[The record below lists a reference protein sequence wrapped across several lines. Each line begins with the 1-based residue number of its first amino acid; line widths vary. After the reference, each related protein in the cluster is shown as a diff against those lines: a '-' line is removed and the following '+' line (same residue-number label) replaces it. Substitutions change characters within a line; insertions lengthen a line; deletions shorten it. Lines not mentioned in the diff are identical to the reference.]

1 MSNIVNPEEMTN
13 SSKAYALFY
22 AFFLIPL
29 MITIF
34 AVLFFFLFKMLTY
47 EPRNAY
53 DLLNNINSGSVTKR
67 WQSAFEL
74 STLMSNPQ
82 NIPDDDLFVSK
93 LSMMY
98 AKSKNDDDSRVR
110 YFLALTMGQTNNT
123 VFCKDLN
130 DGLEDD
136 NLDNKT
142 AAIESIGMIKCVE
155 SVDALNDMI
164 ASSFDNTIKLN
175 AIGAAGQIGDGSSIP
190 FLKIAL
196 NDEEPNIR
204 WDAALSLAKLGDESG
219 YEILRNLLTPS
230 YFDNFSAVDQNEIN
244 NTILVVLTILND
256 INITNKFKEEIILL
270 SKTEKNIKI
279 RDFAM
284 QIVADY

>member
-1 MSNIVNPEEMTN
+1 MNDIANQQEMSN

-74 STLMSNPQ
+74 STLMSDPLK
-82 NIPDDDLFVSK
+82 IPDDDLFVSK

-110 YFLALTMGQTNNT
+110 YFLALTMGQTNNS
-123 VFCKDLN
+123 VFCDDLN
-130 DGLEDD
+130 DGLQDSD
-136 NLDNKT
+136 INNRM
-142 AAIESIGMIKCVE
+142 AAIESIGMIECKE
-155 SVDALNDMI
+155 SVNILNNMI
-164 ASSFDNTIKLN
+164 NSEFDNAIKLK
-175 AIGAAGQIGDGSSIP
+175 AIGAVGQIGDITSIP
-190 FLKIAL
+190 LLKIAL
-196 NDEEPNIR
+196 DNEEPNIR
-204 WDAALSLAKLGDESG
+204 WDAALALAKLDDKSA
-219 YEILRNLLTPS
+219 YHILRNLLTRN
-230 YFDNFSAVDQNEIN
+230 FFNNFSSVNHNEIDN
-244 NTILVVLTILND
+244 IILLVLTILDDVD
-256 INITNKFKEEIILL
+256 IANNFKEEIP
-270 SKTEKNIKI
+270 S
-279 RDFAM
+279 
-284 QIVADY
+284 

>member
-284 QIVADY
+284 QIVAEY

>member
-1 MSNIVNPEEMTN
+1 MNDIANQQEMSN

-67 WQSAFEL
+67 CQSAFEL
-74 STLMSNPQ
+74 STLMSDPLK
-82 NIPDDDLFVSK
+82 IPDDDLFVSK

-110 YFLALTMGQTNNT
+110 YFLALTMGQTNNS
-123 VFCKDLN
+123 VFCDDLN
-130 DGLEDD
+130 DGLQDSD
-136 NLDNKT
+136 LNNRM
-142 AAIESIGMIKCVE
+142 AAIESIGMIECKE
-155 SVDALNDMI
+155 SVNILNNMI
-164 ASSFDNTIKLN
+164 NSEFDNAIKLK
-175 AIGAAGQIGDGSSIP
+175 AIGAVGQIGDITSIP
-190 FLKIAL
+190 LLKIAL
-196 NDEEPNIR
+196 DNEEPNIR
-204 WDAALSLAKLGDESG
+204 WDAALALAKLDDKSG
-219 YEILRNLLTPS
+219 YHILRNLLTRN
-230 YFDNFSAVDQNEIN
+230 FFNNFSSVNHNEIDN
-244 NTILVVLTILND
+244 IILLVLTILDDVD
-256 INITNKFKEEIILL
+256 IANNFKEEIVLL
-270 SKTEKNIKI
+270 SKTEENIKI

-284 QIVADY
+284 QIVSDY

>member
-1 MSNIVNPEEMTN
+1 MNDLANQQEMSN

-74 STLMSNPQ
+74 STLMSDPLK
-82 NIPDDDLFVSK
+82 IPDDDLFISK

-110 YFLALTMGQTNNT
+110 YFLALTMGQTNNS
-123 VFCKDLN
+123 VFCDDLTDGLQDSDLN
-130 DGLEDD
+130 
-136 NLDNKT
+136 NRM
-142 AAIESIGMIKCVE
+142 AAIESIGMIECRE
-155 SVDALNDMI
+155 SVNILNKMI
-164 ASSFDNTIKLN
+164 NSEFDNAIKLK
-175 AIGAAGQIGDGSSIP
+175 AIGAVGQIGDITSIP
-190 FLKIAL
+190 LLKIAL
-196 NDEEPNIR
+196 DNEEPNIR
-204 WDAALSLAKLGDESG
+204 WDSALALAKLDDKSG
-219 YEILRNLLTPS
+219 YDILRNLLTRS
-230 YFDNFSAVDQNEIN
+230 FFNNFSSVNHNEIDN
-244 NTILVVLTILND
+244 IILLVLTILDDVD
-256 INITNKFKEEIILL
+256 IANNFKEEIILL

>member
-164 ASSFDNTIKLN
+164 TSTFDNTIKLN
-175 AIGAAGQIGDGSSIP
+175 AIGAVGQIGDGSSIP

-284 QIVADY
+284 QIVAEY